1 MNTRKPFVIA
11 AVAIAFFVL
20 MLSLMFLPQAD
31 QASAAP
37 QAIPTP
43 AAGVNLPGVAS
54 NIVTFWATSVIT
66 ADGNSSMQNIANH
79 AVSDLQVVLDHGT
92 ANTVTLKMQFSNNGV
107 NWVDGA
113 TVGSALGV
121 DTNTLQ
127 QYAVFGRFARV
138 NADVTNA
145 NALTVTVIG
154 VAK

>member
-11 AVAIAFFVL
+11 AVAIAFVL

-37 QAIPTP
+37 QAAPTP
-43 AAGVNLPGVAS
+43 AASVNLPGVAS
-54 NIVTFWATSVIT
+54 GIVTFWETKVIT
-66 ADGNSSMQNIANH
+66 EDGNSSTQNIANH
-79 AVSDLQVVLDHGT
+79 AVADLQVVLDHGT
-92 ANTVTLKMQFSNNGV
+92 ANTVTLKIQFSNNGT

-138 NADVTNA
+138 NADVTNT
-145 NALTVTVIG
+145 NPLTVTIIG